1 MIPELCPEL
10 CELVREFA
18 GSSMTDRVLTEIR
31 MLRPMPFIVSGLIFS
46 VKNIC
51 TCDRACGG
59 IFCEGVKVYQL
70 EGLCKKC

>member
-1 MIPELCPEL
+1 MFPEL

-18 GSSMTDRVLTEIR
+18 GSSITDRVMMAIR
-31 MLRPMPFIVSGLIFS
+31 MLRPTPLDIGGLRFS
-46 VKNIC
+46 VKKMC

-70 EGLCKKC
+70 VGNANVLKRD